1 MAGTFLN
8 EALEHENDIESWL
21 GDLNRMKEE
30 GKTETLIFFGFA
42 LATTEQPLEYARVNG
57 LMQIY
62 FKKLELAYR
71 YHIQKVL
78 LLLKSIRTSH

>member
-30 GKTETLIFFGFA
+30 GKTETLIFFRVCISYNR
-42 LATTEQPLEYARVNG
+42 ATARMCSG
-57 LMQIY
+57 
-62 FKKLELAYR
+62 
-71 YHIQKVL
+71 
-78 LLLKSIRTSH
+78 